1 MADKP
6 ATSDGR
12 TARTQRLKLR
22 LGQVALVVG
31 LFAIWEA
38 AALLHVIDASL
49 FGDPV
54 GIFAFL
60 DDGLLV
66 TGSIWRDTGST
77 LEAVA
82 LAFLFGSSAAIAVA
96 AVFAHWPTIERLLE
110 PIFTAL
116 NAMPRIALAPMFIIW
131 FGLGIW
137 SKVAVG
143 SSLTFFIVLSA
154 TVAGIRSVSS
164 DHLILARTL
173 GADSLKIFRSITLP
187 SAVPVV
193 FSGLRLGLIYS
204 ILGVVG
210 AEIIASR
217 NGLGQEVAYMSS
229 TFNIDGVM
237 GVILL
242 LAVIGYSVSQIMTS
256 VERWLLRWQ

>member
-1 MADKP
+1 MASAP
-6 ATSDGR
+6 PRRANLNAALG
-12 TARTQRLKLR
+12 LR
-22 LGQVALVVG
+22 LGQLVLVCALFG
-31 LFAIWEA
+31 LWEA
-38 AALLHVIDASL
+38 AARLHLIDASI
-49 FGDPV
+49 FGDPS
-54 GIFAFL
+54 GILAFL
-60 DDGLLV
+60 EDGLF
-66 TGSIWRDTGST
+66 DTGTIWSDAGST
-77 LEAVA
+77 FEAVA
-82 LAFLFGSSAAIAVA
+82 LAFLFGSLAAITIA
-96 AVFAHWPTIERLLE
+96 AIFARWPLTERLIE
-110 PIFTAL
+110 PVFTAL

-154 TVAGIRSVSS
+154 TVAGIRGVSS

-173 GADSLKIFRSITLP
+173 GATPLKIFFSITLP

-193 FSGLRLGLIYS
+193 FSGLRLGLIYAM
-204 ILGVVG
+204 LGVVG
-210 AEIIASR
+210 SEIIASR

-229 TFNIDGVM
+229 TFNVDGVM

-242 LAVIGYSVSQIMTS
+242 LALIGYGVSQTMTS